1 MNMQF
6 DPTSPEF
13 RAYPYPFYDQLRS
26 LAPIFYWEPGNMW
39 FLTRYEDCRALLSEK
54 RLGHENVSPSML
66 FQNPPDHTRLRGLV
80 SRAFTPRM
88 IEQYRDRVQAI
99 THRLLEAVQAD
110 GHMDLIAQF
119 AYLLPVTLIAEMLGV
134 PPEDHRL
141 FQQWS
146 KQLVKGLD
154 LIDKT
159 AEVQEELETA
169 IAAFNAYFS
178 SLIEARRTAPQDD
191 LLSALVAAEASG
203 DRLSEPELYATCRLL
218 LVAGH
223 ETTVNLIGNGV
234 LALLRHE
241 DPLRQLQE
249 HPELIAPAIEELL
262 RYDGPIQLISRTV
275 LEEVVY
281 QGHTL
286 RQGQVVG
293 FLIGAANRDPEQFEQ
308 PGQLDLTRRHNP
320 HLAFG
325 HGIHYCL
332 GAPLARLEGQ
342 IAINALLQCMPKLT
356 LATETLTY
364 QDNFVF
370 RGLEALP
377 VSW

>member
-1 MNMQF
+1 MSMQF
-6 DPTSPEF
+6 DPMSPEF
-13 RAYPYPFYDQLRS
+13 RAHPYPFYDQLRS
-26 LAPIFYWEPGNMW
+26 FAPMVYWEPANMW
-39 FLTRYEDCRALLSEK
+39 FLTRYADCKTLLSDK
-54 RLGHENVSPSML
+54 RLGHQGTPGSSML
-66 FQNPPDHTRLRGLV
+66 FQNPPAHTRLRGLV

-88 IEQYRDRVQAI
+88 IEQNRDRILAI
-99 THRLLEAVQAD
+99 THRLLDDVQDD

-119 AYLLPVTLIAEMLGV
+119 AYLLPVTVIAEMLGV
-134 PPEDHRL
+134 PSEDHVR

-154 LIDKT
+154 LVDREDV
-159 AEVQEELETA
+159 AEALQEA
-169 IAAFNAYFS
+169 IEGFRTYFGG
-178 SLIEARRTAPQDD
+178 LIAQRRKAPQDD
-191 LLSALVAAEASG
+191 LLSALVAAEEVG
-203 DRLSEPELYATCRLL
+203 DRLSEPELYTTCQLL

-234 LALLRHE
+234 LALLRH
-241 DPLRQLQE
+241 DDQRRQLQD
-249 HPELIAPAIEELL
+249 HPEQIATAVEELL
-262 RYDGPIQLISRTV
+262 RYDGPIQLISRTM
-275 LEEVVY
+275 LEEVTY

-286 RQGQVVG
+286 CQGQLVG
-293 FLIGAANRDPEQFEQ
+293 FLLGAANRDPDQFEQ
-308 PGQLDLTRRHNP
+308 PNQLDLTRTNNA

-342 IAINALLQCMPKLT
+342 IAINALLKRMPNLT
-356 LATETLTY
+356 LDTETLTY

-370 RGLEALP
+370 RGLETCP

>member
-1 MNMQF
+1 MHMQF

-13 RAYPYPFYDQLRS
+13 RAYPYPFYDQLRA

-54 RLGHENVSPSML
+54 SLGHVNVSPSML

-99 THRLLEAVQAD
+99 THQLLEAVRAD

-119 AYLLPVTLIAEMLGV
+119 AYRLPVTLIAEMLGV
-134 PPEDHRL
+134 PPEDHRV

-159 AEVQEELETA
+159 EVQAELETA
-169 IAAFNAYFS
+169 IEAFNTYFS
-178 SLIEARRTAPQDD
+178 SLIEARRTAPKDD

-241 DPLRQLQE
+241 DPRRQLQE

-293 FLIGAANRDPEQFEQ
+293 FLIGAANRDPGQFEQ

-342 IAINALLQCMPKLT
+342 IAINTLLQDMPKLT

>member
-1 MNMQF
+1 
-6 DPTSPEF
+6 
-13 RAYPYPFYDQLRS
+13 
-26 LAPIFYWEPGNMW
+26 MW

-54 RLGHENVSPSML
+54 SLGHVNVSPSML

-99 THRLLEAVQAD
+99 TNQLLEAVRAD

-119 AYLLPVTLIAEMLGV
+119 AYRLPVTLIAEMLGV
-134 PPEDHRL
+134 PPEDHRV

-159 AEVQEELETA
+159 EVQAGLEEA
-169 IAAFNAYFS
+169 IEAFNSYFS
-178 SLIEARRTAPQDD
+178 GLIAARRTAPKDD

-241 DPLRQLQE
+241 DPRRQLQE

-293 FLIGAANRDPEQFEQ
+293 FLIGAANRDPGQFEQ

-342 IAINALLQCMPKLT
+342 IAINTLLQDMPKLT

>member
-1 MNMQF
+1 MSMPF
-6 DPTSPEF
+6 DPMSPEF
-13 RAYPYPFYDQLRS
+13 RTHPYPAYDQLRAY
-26 LAPIFYWEPGNMW
+26 APIFYWEPGSLW
-39 FLTRYEDCRALLSEK
+39 FLSRYEDCKTLLSDK
-54 RLGHENVSPSML
+54 RLGHQSVIGNSML

-99 THRLLEAVQAD
+99 THRLLDEVQAD

-119 AYLLPVTLIAEMLGV
+119 AYLLPVTVIAEMLGV
-134 PPEDHRL
+134 PTEDHVV

-154 LIDKT
+154 LVDK
-159 AEVQEELETA
+159 AEIQDGLEEA
-169 IAAFNAYFS
+169 IEAFNTYFS
-178 SLIEARRTAPQDD
+178 SLIAKRRTAPQDD
-191 LLSALVAAEASG
+191 LLSALVAAEEAG
-203 DRLSEPELYATCRLL
+203 DRLNESELYATCRLL

-234 LALLRHE
+234 LALLRHPE
-241 DPLRQLQE
+241 QRRHLQDDPKLMASAL
-249 HPELIAPAIEELL
+249 EELL
-262 RYDGPIQLISRTV
+262 RYDGPIQLMSRTV
-275 LEEVVY
+275 LEDMTY
-281 QGHTL
+281 QGHTWH
-286 RQGQVVG
+286 QGEAVA
-293 FLIGAANRDPEQFEQ
+293 FLLGAANRDPEQFEQ
-308 PGQLDLTRRHNP
+308 PSQLKWDRRHNA

-342 IAINALLQCMPKLT
+342 IAINTLLQRMPDLT
-356 LATETLTY
+356 LETETLTY

-370 RGLEALP
+370 RGLEAFP